1 MKIFFTLPV
10 FALSLVFLSGC
21 ATSPSSQE
29 DTPKEEMPS
38 QQVSSEGEEDMVSGE
53 KDDKTKM
60 QWIKQLQ
67 QGEKLSCVYQDEQG
81 GQAEVF
87 MDGEDYRMEYTSE
100 LGNVTSV
107 SREGVLYVWGDQM
120 PSGMKIAQDCF
131 EDFDTTSPSTQ
142 EYYSSSEEV
151 VEKIPDISCTSIDS
165 VDTSI
170 SEDISFVDQCDI
182 LGQLQQMEIQ
192 IPEGVEMI
200 P

>member
-21 ATSPSSQE
+21 TTSPSSQE
-29 DTPKEEMPS
+29 DTPKEETPS

-131 EDFDTTSPSTQ
+131 EDFDTTGPSTQ